1 MTLTIDL
8 VPHMDAGD
16 RNMWT
21 GDQNVRPLT
30 DLGQQ
35 QAEVIAEALTGN
47 PIDALYA
54 SPALRCHQ
62 TIGPLANRLGLDIET
77 LAEFGE
83 EAWRLPDGW
92 PKGPDAPF
100 IAGHAAGRAMAGI
113 ERIRAERQHGRVVV
127 CSHGHIIPNLIAF
140 LIGAHGLTDVRDLKQ
155 RGQWFQ
161 VRFDGQAVEVELR
174 EAPGVFPR

>member
-1 MTLTIDL
+1 MTLIIDL

-16 RNMWT
+16 RNAWT

-30 DLGQQ
+30 ELGRR
-35 QAEVIAEALTGN
+35 QAEAIAEALTGD

-62 TIGPLANRLGLDIET
+62 TIGPLAKRLGLEIET

-83 EAWRLPDGW
+83 ESWRLPDGW
-92 PKGPDAPF
+92 PKGPNDPL

-113 ERIRAERQHGRVVV
+113 ERIRKERAQGRVVV
-127 CSHGHIIPNLIAF
+127 CSHGHIVPNLIAY
-140 LIGAHGLTDVRDLKQ
+140 LVGAHALTDVQDLKQ
-155 RGQWFQ
+155 RGQWYQ
-161 VRFDGQAVEVELR
+161 IRFEGQTVEADLR
-174 EAPGVFPR
+174 QAAGVFPS